1 MRRLL
6 VSTLASGLLVL
17 SLAGTAL
24 AAHCVNESKPD
35 GAGQHGIVLIGLDG
49 SVTFIG
55 ANPSGRLTGG
65 FADVYLD
72 VDGSGTV
79 TAADI
84 HLVDDTFLI
93 SNHSQKANPA
103 QGTPGVLP
111 NVREGRDPGG
121 AGRGVGG

>member
-1 MRRLL
+1 M
-6 VSTLASGLLVL
+6 
-17 SLAGTAL
+17 
-24 AAHCVNESKPD
+24 
-35 GAGQHGIVLIGLDG
+35 
-49 SVTFIG
+49 TFIG